1 MCLLSQL
8 TFLFIITLLA
18 FFIVVFLIY
27 QLNLF
32 IIIFSETV
40 KNLNLPY
47 VPMFTGGTYSRSLK
61 TRPPP
66 LVSSH
71 FQKRKKE
78 FSKTAVGISPQG
90 MSRPQISPKQRANAG
105 LTRDARKPFE
115 SQNTD
120 YTDIGF
126 LPKENNIENIHTRQI
141 RSPQI

>member
-1 MCLLSQL
+1 M
-8 TFLFIITLLA
+8 
-18 FFIVVFLIY
+18 FLIY

-40 KNLNLPY
+40 KNSNLPY

-126 LPKENNIENIHTRQI
+126 LRKENNIENI
-141 RSPQI
+141 

>member
-40 KNLNLPY
+40 KNSNLPY

-71 FQKRKKE
+71 FQKRKKN
-78 FSKTAVGISPQG
+78 FPRRLYVFPHKVWVDPRYPQSKERMRGSLEMPANHSNLKT
-90 MSRPQISPKQRANAG
+90 QITQTLDSFE
-105 LTRDARKPFE
+105 RK
-115 SQNTD
+115 TILK
-120 YTDIGF
+120 T
-126 LPKENNIENIHTRQI
+126 
-141 RSPQI
+141 